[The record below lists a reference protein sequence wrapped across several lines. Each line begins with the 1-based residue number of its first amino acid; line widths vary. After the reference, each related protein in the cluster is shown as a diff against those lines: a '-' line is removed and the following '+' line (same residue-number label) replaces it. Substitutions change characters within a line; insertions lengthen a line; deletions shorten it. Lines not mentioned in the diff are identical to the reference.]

1 MNGGYCERKTDNRDV
16 LLNTVELARR
26 VERAE
31 IDFCARGADH
41 EAGGRAS
48 LFEAGGGRAVFG
60 RLGSPLNK
68 VLGLGLDGPVS
79 DDDLDAI
86 EGFYAARQ
94 SPVAI
99 ELCPL
104 AAIDLPARLVARG
117 YVPRMFESELARAL
131 PYTGS
136 AGTTSDAIRVARTD
150 DATGW
155 LETVSQGFAVVEG
168 DEAVPSDE
176 TVRTM
181 AEVMMAF
188 LHPAIGRYI
197 AVNGTVPAGG
207 GATYVAGDI
216 VGIFGTATRAA
227 FRRRG
232 VQEAIVRQVMAAA
245 PAHAGLAIATTAPG
259 SSSQRTFERLGFQV
273 LYTRTIFVKDL

>member
-1 MNGGYCERKTDNRDV
+1 MCRE
-16 LLNTVELARR
+16 
-26 VERAE
+26 
-31 IDFCARGADH
+31 
-41 EAGGRAS
+41 S
-48 LFEAGGGRAVFG
+48 
-60 RLGSPLNK
+60 
-68 VLGLGLDGPVS
+68 
-79 DDDLDAI
+79 
-86 EGFYAARQ
+86 
-94 SPVAI
+94 
-99 ELCPL
+99 
-104 AAIDLPARLVARG
+104 
-117 YVPRMFESELARAL
+117 FESELAREL

-168 DEAVPSDE
+168 EEAVPSDE
-176 TVRTM
+176 TVRAM

-216 VGIFGTATRAA
+216 VGIFGTTTRPA

-232 VQEAIVRQVMAAA
+232 VQEAIVRQVIADA

-273 LYTRTIFVKDL
+273 LYTRTIFVKDA